1 MGNLCK
7 KTKIQIYYQDY
18 QEVVQEISGNINLR
32 KINNKDFPEEKMD
45 DAFKGARF
53 GGEDIDDEKKIT
65 EKIVEKKIEK
75 IIV

>member
-1 MGNLCK
+1 
-7 KTKIQIYYQDY
+7 
-18 QEVVQEISGNINLR
+18 
-32 KINNKDFPEEKMD
+32 MD